1 MYTLYTLTL
10 SHTRMHYENSW
21 SSGSFFSCMNKC
33 LKSDQTFSVSLNIY
47 KSFHEITYM
56 IWVAYESIPWTSVS
70 QWTNIE
76 TICLLGF
83 SIYMYLYYTVI
94 HDYTWLQWGA
104 AVLSWR
110 IPHGHAI
117 PDPAGRTPRPNTN
130 MPKYAIPESILYTAI
145 SRSSDFIRVLI
156 LKYFKQGIKFLQ
168 GNINHICHRA
178 IEWKQESPADSRRES
193 HPTRDKFK
201 EWHDD
206 SMMQK

>member
-1 MYTLYTLTL
+1 MLRREEINKTKQCFFSKAGYTVHLASHVHTGAQGRCNIYIYIKKKIYIYIHYTHSRSLTL
-10 SHTRMHYENSW
+10 VCTMKILGHLDP
-21 SSGSFFSCMNKC
+21 FFSCMNKC

-130 MPKYAIPESILYTAI
+130 MPK
-145 SRSSDFIRVLI
+145 
-156 LKYFKQGIKFLQ
+156 
-168 GNINHICHRA
+168 
-178 IEWKQESPADSRRES
+178 
-193 HPTRDKFK
+193 
-201 EWHDD
+201 
-206 SMMQK
+206 

>member
-1 MYTLYTLTL
+1 MQYIHIYQNIYIYIHYTHSRSLTL
-10 SHTRMHYENSW
+10 VCTMKILGHLDP
-21 SSGSFFSCMNKC
+21 FFSCMNKC

-130 MPKYAIPESILYTAI
+130 MPK
-145 SRSSDFIRVLI
+145 
-156 LKYFKQGIKFLQ
+156 
-168 GNINHICHRA
+168 
-178 IEWKQESPADSRRES
+178 
-193 HPTRDKFK
+193 
-201 EWHDD
+201 
-206 SMMQK
+206 